1 MLYRYI
7 LIAMRSFMQ
16 SKTTYLIGNMGL
28 AVGLTA
34 ALLIMYYV
42 SNQASYDT
50 WLENSD
56 SIYRLDTVES
66 YPGRTPL
73 EIARAPGPVSQVLMD
88 QITGVRAIS
97 RAYTSD
103 IKVEVGG
110 QRVIEEALAVDDN
123 FLKLIRLDILT
134 SQSGISQSGISQSDT
149 MLTRP
154 DSLVLTEKAAKKY
167 FGANVSYDDIVGR
180 ELMLHRLQPR
190 GYIVRAIIQD
200 IPENSH
206 FHFDMLVPI
215 EGFFS
220 DEEERNILNFWGGA
234 YFHTYFELAE
244 GYSLSDIVSLFPD
257 LIDRN
262 IPDSLAALL
271 SVAPHDFF
279 QFKPVKVTDIHLQGA
294 PLASMKPVGD
304 VTALV
309 TLSVVALLIMIIA
322 AFNFSI
328 LATSKATL
336 RAKEVALRKT
346 LGARV
351 SQVITQFSLETFL
364 HAGFAGLIALVLSE
378 VLMPLIEERL
388 GPVFGLSPYES
399 GWFLIWFAG
408 FVVLNA
414 VVAGAYPAFILSRM
428 RPSSILSPD
437 RQTISDGNRVRLF
450 MVSVQVWITAIL
462 ISIGTIMY
470 LQQNFIRGFDL
481 GFDSDRL
488 WVIKLPETDNQ
499 KVAATQLLTRL
510 QNLPAVE
517 GAAISS
523 AVPGDQSED
532 NLAINLPGEGKPA
545 IFGFHDVSEGF
556 FRVFSVKPITGRT
569 FDGALSQ
576 LEGEGSQPIV
586 INTSA
591 LKRMGM
597 KSDEAVGKT
606 ITSGGSNVYHIMG
619 VIPDIRFRSLK
630 DQVRPEI
637 FRLRANPGNNIVIK
651 VTNDL
656 LHADIEQIGDIFH
669 SLYGNSP
676 LDINAMSVY
685 LESLYAVQSRNTALI
700 FIAAILAVLLS
711 AIGLFATFHYTIMR
725 KRKELAIRRVFG
737 ADSMR
742 LLILLARRFAKPV
755 ILANCISWP
764 FSFYLI
770 SIWLDSFVERINIG
784 PVPFFGALLLSLCI
798 SGFLLISHIAIVR
811 NTRPITVLRRD

>member
-1 MLYRYI
+1 
-7 LIAMRSFMQ
+7 
-16 SKTTYLIGNMGL
+16 MGL

-42 SNQASYDT
+42 SNQTSYDA
-50 WLENSD
+50 WLKNSD
-56 SIYRLDTVES
+56 RIYRLDTVES

-110 QRVIEEALAVDDN
+110 QRIIEEALAVDDN
-123 FLKLIRLDILT
+123 FLKLIKLDVLT
-134 SQSGISQSGISQSDT
+134 SQSDISQSDISQSDISQSDI

-167 FGANVSYDDIVGR
+167 FGANVSYDDIVGQQ
-180 ELMLHRLQPR
+180 LTLHRLQPR

-220 DEEERNILNFWGGA
+220 SEEERNILNFWGGA

-244 GYSLSDIVSLFPD
+244 GYRLSDIVSLFPD

-262 IPDSLAALL
+262 IPDNLASLL

-279 QFKPVKVTDIHLQGA
+279 QFKPVNITDIHLQGA

-364 HAGFAGLIALVLSE
+364 HAGVAGLIALVLSE
-378 VLMPLIEERL
+378 ILIPLIEGNL
-388 GPVFGLSPYES
+388 GPVFGENPYED
-399 GWFLIWFAG
+399 GWFLIWFTG

-414 VVAGAYPAFILSRM
+414 MVAGAYPAFILSRM

-437 RQTISDGNRVRLF
+437 RQTISDGNRVRVF

-462 ISIGTIMY
+462 ISIGTLMY

-499 KVAATQLLTRL
+499 KAAATQFLTRL
-510 QNLPAVE
+510 KSLPAIE

-556 FRVFSVKPITGRT
+556 FEAFSVKPISGRT
-569 FDGALSQ
+569 FVGALSQ
-576 LEGEGSQPIV
+576 LGGEDSQPIV

-597 KSDEAVGKT
+597 NNPDEAVGKT
-606 ITSGGSNVYHIMG
+606 ITSGGNNAYHIMG
-619 VIPDIRFRSLK
+619 VVPDIRFRSLK
-630 DQVRPEI
+630 DQVRPEV
-637 FRLRANPGNNIVIK
+637 FRLRANPGDNIVVKI
-651 VTNDL
+651 TNDL

-685 LESLYAVQSRNTALI
+685 LESLYAIQSRNTALI
-700 FIAAILAVLLS
+700 FMAAFLAVLLS
-711 AIGLFATFHYTIMR
+711 AIGLFATFHYTVIR

-742 LLILLARRFAKPV
+742 LLILLARRFAKPIIV
-755 ILANCISWP
+755 ANCISWP

-770 SIWLDSFVERINIG
+770 SIWLDSFVERVSVG
-784 PVPFFGALLLSLCI
+784 PVPFLGALLLSLCI
-798 SGFLLISHIAIVR
+798 SGFLLISHITIVR
-811 NTRPITVLRRD
+811 NTRPINILRRD